1 MMEEELMDRI
11 FKLEN
16 ELKSTKYLVIFLIL
30 MFIIL
35 AYQYISVQQKNTISV
50 EMVRTR
56 GLVIQDQKG
65 NDVILMGY
73 PIPYSEARKRTD
85 PVDGFL
91 MVDKNGNDR
100 LFMGKAG
107 TLQVNGELFNRIDQ
121 GWGYMVN
128 DSRGNERGHFSM
140 LDSLNSIIL
149 GMDYPTGEGIMMVA
163 QPDNAF
169 IVINADTGGTAR
181 ERIVLRHEM
190 NGTEENFIKIGN
202 EQSKGRV
209 IIQASDMED
218 PSLIYRKMD
227 GTEND
232 LLR

>member
-11 FKLEN
+11 YKLEN

-91 MVDKNGNDR
+91 MVDKNGTDR

-107 TLQVNGELFNRIDQ
+107 ALQVNGELFNRIDQ
-121 GWGYMVN
+121 GWGFMVN

-149 GMDYPTGEGIMMVA
+149 GMDYPTGEGIMVVA

-169 IVINADTGGTAR
+169 IVINADTSGTAR
-181 ERIVLRHEM
+181 ERIILRHEM

-209 IIQASDMED
+209 IIRASDMED